1 MKSVHLIYAMC
12 LTCSC
17 GRWAFAQDSNP
28 PGSSATNPDANPVL
42 KHRPAERL
50 EASKPTIKEN
60 ISLTVP
66 KGAALHVVADRD
78 IRVQKEG
85 QPIHGHLLEPVYTFD
100 RLVLPVGTE
109 INGQILHVEG
119 VSASQRTLAALDANL
134 TPTRKIT
141 VEFTELSLADGR
153 HIPIHT
159 SVLPGS
165 GQLIRFVTASETRK
179 KKGVKD
185 AMAEKERQ
193 AKEEARRQFDS
204 AMQQVKKPGKLH
216 RAEKYAVAQLP
227 VHPQYIDAGTMYFAE
242 LMTPLEFGSESLT
255 PEIAKSIN
263 SEIPRGTMVQ
273 ARLMTALNS
282 ASTQKGAEVEAVL
295 SRPLVY
301 DGKLIVPQGSVLKGS
316 VVQVQPA
323 RHWKRN
329 GQLRFVFR
337 DLVLPNGV
345 ESKVEAM
352 LQGVQSGAADN
363 LRLDA
368 EGGAETKTSKTRYL
382 RSGISVGLAAAT
394 HDDELINRA
403 EGGAGGFKV
412 VGIVIGAAVH
422 SQPLAIAMGAFGA
435 SRSIYN
441 NFMARGT
448 DVVLAKHTAMEI
460 GVDTRG
466 ALPGQTMSPV
476 SGNGSH

>member
-1 MKSVHLIYAMC
+1 MHLICAMC

-28 PGSSATNPDANPVL
+28 PGSSSTNPDANPVL
-42 KHRPAERL
+42 KHRPAESL

-100 RLVLPVGTE
+100 KLVLPVGTE
-109 INGQILHVEG
+109 VNGQIVRVEG

-159 SVLPGS
+159 SVVPGS
-165 GQLIRFVTASETRK
+165 GQLIRFVTASENRK

-185 AMAEKERQ
+185 AVTEKERQ

-263 SEIPRGTMVQ
+263 SEISKGTMVQ

-441 NFMARGT
+441 NFMARGR

-466 ALPGQTMSPV
+466 ALPGQTASPA
-476 SGNGSH
+476 SNNSPH

>member
-1 MKSVHLIYAMC
+1 VHLICAMC
-12 LTCSC
+12 FTCSC
-17 GRWAFAQDSNP
+17 GSWAFAQDSNP
-28 PGSSATNPDANPVL
+28 PGSSSTNPDANPVL
-42 KHRPAERL
+42 KHRLAESL

-60 ISLTVP
+60 ISLTFP
-66 KGAALHVVADRD
+66 KGAALQVVVDRE

-100 RLVLPVGTE
+100 KLVLPVGTE
-109 INGQILHVEG
+109 VNGQIVRVES
-119 VSASQRTLAALDANL
+119 VSAGQRILAALDANL

-141 VEFTELSLADGR
+141 VDFTELSLADGR

-159 SVLPGS
+159 NVVPGS
-165 GQLIRFVTASETRK
+165 GQLIRFVTASENRK

-185 AMAEKERQ
+185 AITEKERQ

-242 LMTPLEFGSESLT
+242 LKTPLEFGSEPLT
-255 PEIAKSIN
+255 PETAKSMN
-263 SEIPRGTMVQ
+263 SEIPKGTMVQ

-329 GQLRFVFR
+329 GQLRFIFR

-363 LRLDA
+363 VQLDA

-394 HDDELINRA
+394 HEDEPINRA

-441 NFMARGT
+441 NFMARGK

-466 ALPGQTMSPV
+466 ALPGQTTSPV
-476 SGNGSH
+476 SGNRSH